1 VSLSAH
7 AFTPRSLWRGFS
19 NISAYRNN
27 RLDWL
32 LRTAAEAGDIGSYLF
47 GPWSGVIVNSPEYAH
62 AILSEHADAFEKLP
76 SFVFL
81 KPLLGNGLL
90 TSEHEQWRR
99 QRKLAAPAFQ
109 HRRIA
114 AYAQAM
120 AEHAERAQQRWADGA
135 QIDVASEMMRLTLG
149 IVGKTLF
156 DADVG
161 GEAEAVRAALTTA
174 LHYVD
179 AQTSTVLPTPPTWPT
194 PRNLRNRRAIARLDA
209 IIYRLI
215 AERRATGHDTGDLLS
230 MLLQARDE
238 EDGSG
243 MSDHQ
248 VRDEA
253 MTIFLAGHETTAVGL
268 AWAWYLLAQNPLVYG
283 RLREEATRVLAGRTP
298 TYADLEQL
306 PYALQ
311 VFKEAMRLYP
321 PAYVIGRYAIR
332 DVDLGD
338 YVLPAKTWV
347 IISPYT
353 LHRRS
358 EYFPDPERFDPD
370 RFTAA
375 NERRLPRYAYIPFG
389 GGPRV
394 CIGNHF
400 ALMEGQIILA
410 ALAQRVAFDLVPGQ
424 RIGPRPLI
432 TLRPRDRIT
441 MQVQR

>member
-1 VSLSAH
+1 
-7 AFTPRSLWRGFS
+7 
-19 NISAYRNN
+19 
-27 RLDWL
+27 
-32 LRTAAEAGDIGSYLF
+32 
-47 GPWSGVIVNSPEYAH
+47 
-62 AILSEHADAFEKLP
+62 
-76 SFVFL
+76 L

-90 TSEHEQWRR
+90 TSEHEAWRR

-120 AEHAERAQQRWADGA
+120 AEQAERAQQGWADGA

-161 GEAEAVRAALTTA
+161 GEADQVRAALTTA

-179 AQTSTVLPTPPTWPT
+179 AQTSTALPTPPNWPT

-215 AERRATGHDTGDLLS
+215 AERRATGLDTGDLLS

-238 EDGSG
+238 DDGRG
-243 MSDHQ
+243 MSDRQ

-268 AWAWYLLAQNPLVYG
+268 AWAWYLLAQNPHIYG
-283 RLREEATRVLAGRTP
+283 RLREEATRVLAGRAP

-321 PAYVIGRYAIR
+321 PAYVIGRYSIR

-338 YVLPAKTWV
+338 QVLPAKTWV

-353 LHRRS
+353 LHRRN
-358 EYFPDPERFDPD
+358 EYFPDPERFDPE
-370 RFTAA
+370 RFTAD
-375 NERRLPRYAYIPFG
+375 NERRLPRYAYLPFG
-389 GGPRV
+389 GGPRI

-410 ALAQRVAFDLVPGQ
+410 ALAQRLTFDLLPGQ
-424 RIGPRPLI
+424 QIRPRPLI
-432 TLRPRDRIT
+432 TLRPRDRIMMGVRRLQPT
-441 MQVQR
+441 LQAASYAEIGTKPRL